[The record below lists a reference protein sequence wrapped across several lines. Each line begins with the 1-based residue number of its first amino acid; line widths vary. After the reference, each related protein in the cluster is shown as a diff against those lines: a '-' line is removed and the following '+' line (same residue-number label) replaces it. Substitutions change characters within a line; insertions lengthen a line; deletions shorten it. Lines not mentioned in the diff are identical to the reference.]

1 MTLTCDR
8 CCRQFV
14 IPDQPVPGRVYR
26 VPCRCGANVVFE
38 AGSTGRARSA
48 QPAAGRWTPPPL
60 PPATRAGPQLRAPA
74 LGAAAAGGVAAQ
86 MTGAVGRM
94 TPGALA
100 AWTAALPGP
109 DAAGDAPAEPTSQ
122 RDIDALPGLDPDPEE
137 GIEHSVLGWIS
148 AETARDRAFAVGFA
162 SGSGASMLAVVAA
175 AWLGIS
181 AARVPL
187 ARGSPSPVALPVV
200 HEVFA
205 PAGHAEPARASPS
218 PLANAIAFAAPAS
231 ATPVAASPPPA
242 PLARASSKP
251 LDARAAGH
259 RQLARP
265 GARADDAEDEERGAD
280 HAEPVVEAR
289 SPTEAQ
295 AAAEAGE
302 SSVAEPVAARSG
314 PAAAEEPASS
324 AETRSA
330 AVEVAQ
336 PGVAAEEATPAS
348 ERVAATAQAPAAL
361 AAAPPPALPQA
372 HDSQEA
378 DASSGADPLAAK
390 F

>member
-8 CCRQFV
+8 CSRQFV

-162 SGSGASMLAVVAA
+162 SGSGASVLAVVAA
-175 AWLGIS
+175 AWLGIA

-187 ARGSPSPVALPVV
+187 ARGSPSPVRLPVV
-200 HEVFA
+200 HEVSA
-205 PAGHAEPARASPS
+205 QAGHAEQASPS
-218 PLANAIAFAAPAS
+218 PLANAIALAAPTS
-231 ATPVAASPPPA
+231 ATPPAAPPPSA
-242 PLARASSKP
+242 PLARASNKPP

-295 AAAEAGE
+295 PAAEAGE
-302 SSVAEPVAARSG
+302 SSDAEPLAARSG
-314 PAAAEEPASS
+314 PAAAEEPAGSV
-324 AETRSA
+324 ETRSA

-336 PGVAAEEATPAS
+336 PRVAAEEATPAS
-348 ERVAATAQAPAAL
+348 ERLAATAQAPATL
-361 AAAPPPALPQA
+361 AAAPLPAPPQA
-372 HDSQEA
+372 PDSQAA